1 MSSGGAVGKQVLS
14 QTKLVDLEVAWR
26 ERELEAAA
34 LKAAG
39 HAAMALALRLYC
51 VEIRIKTII
60 CKHLTVASLPV
71 ACKTHNLE
79 ELLIF
84 TGLWAELLDPNK
96 LAIKNNWDEIAG
108 FSFRNLNEM
117 RYLPANSVPATEIL
131 KVETALDDPTNGVW
145 PWLSSHP

>member
-60 CKHLTVASLPV
+60 CKHLTVA
-71 ACKTHNLE
+71 
-79 ELLIF
+79 
-84 TGLWAELLDPNK
+84 
-96 LAIKNNWDEIAG
+96 
-108 FSFRNLNEM
+108 
-117 RYLPANSVPATEIL
+117 
-131 KVETALDDPTNGVW
+131 
-145 PWLSSHP
+145 